1 MRHPLALARTV
12 ALVAA
17 ICTFAIPA
25 WSQANPDELARRHF
39 ESGAAYFEQGEYD
52 SALRE
57 FRKSYELSKR
67 PEILLNIA
75 TVHERLANLPAAI
88 VALNGYLKTPQAPD
102 KLATIGLRRD
112 NLKKRLDEQR
122 KTDAAAATP
131 PPVAPNE
138 KPAESEPRS
147 EQTPAPTPEAEPQGP
162 NRIPAY
168 VLFTVAGASAAG
180 AGLTGVFANAEFEDL
195 KDRCAPNC
203 SDGDV
208 GGARTLSTVSTILTG
223 AAVVSA
229 GLGVVFWLSSDDEDG
244 QPKAGLNTRFEV
256 TAGGA
261 MARAGWSF

>member
-12 ALVAA
+12 ALVVA
-17 ICTFAIPA
+17 ICSFAIPA

-39 ESGAAYFEQGEYD
+39 ESGAAYFEQAEYE

-57 FRKSYELSKR
+57 FRKAYELSSR
-67 PEILLNIA
+67 PEILINVA
-75 TVHERLANLPAAI
+75 TVQERLGDLRAAI
-88 VALNGYLKTPQAPD
+88 AALDEYLQLKPEPEQNG
-102 KLATIGLRRD
+102 TIRLRRD
-112 NLKKRLDEQR
+112 NLQKRLDEQAPPAVEPEPPA
-122 KTDAAAATP
+122 TAAPASTP
-131 PPVAPNE
+131 I
-138 KPAESEPRS
+138 AE
-147 EQTPAPTPEAEPQGP
+147 EPQSP

-180 AGLTGVFANAEFEDL
+180 AVLTGVFANAEFQDL

-208 GGARTLSTVSTILTG
+208 GSARTLSTVSTILTG

-229 GLGVVFWLSSDDEDG
+229 GLGVVFWLNADDEGG

-256 TAGGA
+256 SAGGV
-261 MARAGWSF
+261 MARAGWTF